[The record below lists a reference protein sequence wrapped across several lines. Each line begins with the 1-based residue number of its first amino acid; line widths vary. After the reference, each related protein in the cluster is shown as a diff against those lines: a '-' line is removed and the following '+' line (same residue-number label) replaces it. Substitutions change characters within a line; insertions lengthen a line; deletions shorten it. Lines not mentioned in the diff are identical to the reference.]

1 MTHVKMVK
9 GKTVGRL
16 KSNRFH
22 KRGGKVSGEGDSSA
36 SRCSKLVGA
45 YRLQL
50 HQIAS
55 SFSAAVPFASLLSA
69 NRPSLP
75 LFGSSTAS
83 QKPAPHKYQ
92 GTERER
98 WIQFSRLGTDSSSW
112 SKNLISTAACEVFAA
127 IVDMFLFQWERITRG
142 KGTKRKKSEEKRR
155 FLSIVGGSIVLIP
168 TGAGFDQ
175 LVVSAAAHS
184 HILPAPTERPL
195 CLLKE
200 AAYRCCRPPRPLQV
214 PIWMPCCV

>member
-1 MTHVKMVK
+1 MLVDAEFVLLTTLVHSIVSTMIFFAVKKGHHFDEIVQIMMHVKMVK
-9 GKTVGRL
+9 GKTVRRL

-75 LFGSSTAS
+75 LFHHLAKTSSPINIKERAS
-83 QKPAPHKYQ
+83 
-92 GTERER
+92 ERER
-98 WIQFSRLGTDSSSW
+98 
-112 SKNLISTAACEVFAA
+112 
-127 IVDMFLFQWERITRG
+127 ERG
-142 KGTKRKKSEEKRR
+142 ESN
-155 FLSIVGGSIVLIP
+155 S
-168 TGAGFDQ
+168 
-175 LVVSAAAHS
+175 VV
-184 HILPAPTERPL
+184 
-195 CLLKE
+195 
-200 AAYRCCRPPRPLQV
+200 
-214 PIWMPCCV
+214 

>member
-1 MTHVKMVK
+1 MLVDAEFVLLTTLVHSIVSTMIFFAVKKGHHFDEIVQIMMHVKMVK
-9 GKTVGRL
+9 GKTVRRL

-22 KRGGKVSGEGDSSA
+22 KRGGKVSGEGDSFA
-36 SRCSKLVGA
+36 TRRSKLVGA

-50 HQIAS
+50 QQIAS

-98 WIQFSRLGTDSSSW
+98 EREREVDPIQSSW
-112 SKNLISTAACEVFAA
+112 NRFFFV
-127 IVDMFLFQWERITRG
+127 ERESDFHCCLRG
-142 KGTKRKKSEEKRR
+142 FCR
-155 FLSIVGGSIVLIP
+155 
-168 TGAGFDQ
+168 
-175 LVVSAAAHS
+175 HS
-184 HILPAPTERPL
+184 
-195 CLLKE
+195 
-200 AAYRCCRPPRPLQV
+200 
-214 PIWMPCCV
+214 